1 MAEISRV
8 AVSGKLNPQAYKF
21 VEGATV
27 FCKLRGNPYVE
38 LEHWISQIV
47 QGQDTDWHRILR
59 HYNVDAAALGSEF
72 ELIVAALGPS
82 ARATFWREFA
92 ALGRGSDRPA
102 AAVLEALVRAARAAR
117 D

>member
-1 MAEISRV
+1 MSGIDKSGLSPAQAA
-8 AVSGKLNPQAYKF
+8 AVRA
-21 VEGATV
+21 A
-27 FCKLRGNPYVE
+27 
-38 LEHWISQIV
+38 LER
-47 QGQDTDWHRILR
+47 DP
-59 HYNVDAAALGSEF
+59 ALGSEL

>member
-1 MAEISRV
+1 MSGIDKSGLSPEQAA
-8 AVSGKLNPQAYKF
+8 AVRA
-21 VEGATV
+21 A
-27 FCKLRGNPYVE
+27 
-38 LEHWISQIV
+38 LEP
-47 QGQDTDWHRILR
+47 DP
-59 HYNVDAAALGSEF
+59 ALGSEL

-102 AAVLEALVRAARAAR
+102 AAVLEARVRAARAAR

>member
-1 MAEISRV
+1 MSGIDKSGLSPAQAD
-8 AVSGKLNPQAYKF
+8 AVRA
-21 VEGATV
+21 A
-27 FCKLRGNPYVE
+27 
-38 LEHWISQIV
+38 LER
-47 QGQDTDWHRILR
+47 DP
-59 HYNVDAAALGSEF
+59 ALGSEL

>member
-1 MAEISRV
+1 MSGIDKSGLSPAQAD
-8 AVSGKLNPQAYKF
+8 AVRA
-21 VEGATV
+21 A
-27 FCKLRGNPYVE
+27 
-38 LEHWISQIV
+38 LER
-47 QGQDTDWHRILR
+47 DP
-59 HYNVDAAALGSEF
+59 ALGSEL
-72 ELIVAALGPS
+72 ELIVAALEPS